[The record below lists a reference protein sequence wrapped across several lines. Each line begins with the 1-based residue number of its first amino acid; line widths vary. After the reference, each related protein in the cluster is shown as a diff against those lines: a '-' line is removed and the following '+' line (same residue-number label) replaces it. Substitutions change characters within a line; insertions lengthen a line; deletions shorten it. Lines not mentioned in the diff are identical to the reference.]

1 MRRRGRTPPTPRD
14 IGAHYGTPFLLAQA
28 LGAEEARLARLH
40 GECVEGVDALLCQAR
55 PDPHVGLTG
64 EGWGCGGCASWLPAM
79 HLRAFT
85 PSELR
90 EGRGT
95 TRTSNDEPP

>member
-1 MRRRGRTPPTPRD
+1 MRRRGRTPTTPRD
-14 IGAHYGTPFLLAQA
+14 IGTPFLSAQA

-64 EGWGCGGCASWLPAM
+64 EGWGWAGVLVGCLLCTFARSRL
-79 HLRAFT
+79 L
-85 PSELR
+85 S
-90 EGRGT
+90 
-95 TRTSNDEPP
+95 